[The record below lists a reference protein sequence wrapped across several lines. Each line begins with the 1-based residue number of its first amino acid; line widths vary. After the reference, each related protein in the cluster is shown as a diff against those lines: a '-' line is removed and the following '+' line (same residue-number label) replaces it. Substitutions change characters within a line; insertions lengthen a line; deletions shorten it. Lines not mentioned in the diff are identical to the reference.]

1 MTVKLLA
8 TGVAAVAT
16 IGAAAAGVTSLASGA
31 MHPHRRWRPSCS
43 AHRSTRRRPRR
54 ASRRCRAPRSCP
66 TSRPASPTQAC
77 RTRRKFGLVE
87 NGISADEGHVADHDL
102 RKAFRNGNFPEQ
114 FAFTNI
120 QPIGP
125 NGASADVAIT
135 GPKFAGPVNKQL
147 AFVDQGGT
155 WVSAARRRARAG
167 AGSHGRQLAVTARTS
182 ILATRSGSARTSIAA
197 IRPPRTTKPMIAV
210 ARPSTK
216 ITAPAAPLTTAGR
229 TSRSGAA

>member
-16 IGAAAAGVTSLASGA
+16 IGAAAAGVTSLASSAAPALQVAPVVLSAPLDPPPPAPGQPA
-31 MHPHRRWRPSCS
+31 LPSPEQLTDLANRLTDPGVS
-43 AHRSTRRRPRR
+43 YET
-54 ASRRCRAPRSCP
+54 
-66 TSRPASPTQAC
+66 
-77 RTRRKFGLVE
+77 KFGLVE

-120 QPIGP
+120 EPIGP

-135 GPKFAGPVNKQL
+135 GPKFAGPVDKKL

-155 WVSAARRRARAG
+155 WVLQ
-167 AGSHGRQLAVTARTS
+167 HD
-182 ILATRSGSARTSIAA
+182 AA
-197 IRPPRTTKPMIAV
+197 IALIQTATAV
-210 ARPSTK
+210 N
-216 ITAPAAPLTTAGR
+216 
-229 TSRSGAA
+229 